1 MMVMLINNHSDDDD
15 DDDDDDSD
23 DSLCNTNRST
33 YLSTP
38 DIFLSHRKTQSVM
51 QMTDRSIELIRE

>member
-1 MMVMLINNHSDDDD
+1 MMMVMLINNHR
-15 DDDDDDSD
+15 DDDDSD

-51 QMTDRSIELIRE
+51 QMTDRSIELIRVKQ

>member
-1 MMVMLINNHSDDDD
+1 MMMVMLINNHSDDDD
-15 DDDDDDSD
+15 DDSD
-23 DSLCNTNRST
+23 ESLCNTNRST

-51 QMTDRSIELIRE
+51 KMTDRSIELIRVKQ